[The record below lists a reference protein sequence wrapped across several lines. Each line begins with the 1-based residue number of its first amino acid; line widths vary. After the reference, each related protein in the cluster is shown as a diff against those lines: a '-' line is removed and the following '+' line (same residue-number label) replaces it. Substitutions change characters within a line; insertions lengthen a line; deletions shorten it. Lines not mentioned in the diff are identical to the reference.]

1 MKATEF
7 ITHLFFCR
15 TVTNSKCTFHFH
27 IHCGRLQMMLNAS
40 TSRTKL
46 MKTFTHAITTVNM
59 SQRLYY
65 VFLLP
70 HRSHIMLEAYLY
82 LHTSWDLFFRLK
94 LIKGAKMLGMSPLL
108 SKESHELFVHLLIF
122 TTHLLG
128 W

>member
-1 MKATEF
+1 
-7 ITHLFFCR
+7 
-15 TVTNSKCTFHFH
+15 
-27 IHCGRLQMMLNAS
+27 
-40 TSRTKL
+40 

-94 LIKGAKMLGMSPLL
+94 LIKGAKMLGMNCLSISLSLL
-108 SKESHELFVHLLIF
+108 LTCLDGNLKRNL
-122 TTHLLG
+122 
-128 W
+128 